1 MRLPDGQSRGFGFVT
16 FSSPESVQKALAVG
30 SQHDI
35 NGKTVEIK
43 QAVPRDDG
51 SLRRGG
57 FGGRG
62 GYGGQGGGGGFG
74 GGGYGGRGGYGG
86 GYGMG
91 GGGYGGMG
99 GMGGGYGMMGGGM
112 VRPFA
117 SGRA

>member
-16 FSSPESVQKALAVG
+16 FSSPDSVQKALSMG

-43 QAVPRDDG
+43 PAVPREDET
-51 SLRRGG
+51 LKRRGG

-62 GYGGQGGGGGFG
+62 GYGGFGGGGGYG
-74 GGGYGGRGGYGG
+74 GGGYGGRGGYG

-99 GMGGGYGMMGGGM
+99 GMGGYGMMGGGM
-112 VRPFA
+112 VRQNLSLIKA
-117 SGRA
+117 